1 MGKRAKTK
9 HFDRRQFLKT
19 SGAVGSLAATGA
31 VLAQSQRT
39 NPPIA
44 SPNDLG
50 IAEKLAGLTYTDA
63 ERAAMYDNLE
73 GMVDRTRQ
81 RRANA
86 PLANTDAPA
95 QTFDPRLPGRAYKTL
110 ESYVAI
116 KGDEVGPLPTDDDI
130 AFAPVWKQGAW
141 LRSGQLSSARLTDIY
156 LQRISQIAPRL
167 ECFVT
172 VMADSAQ
179 QEAYQ
184 ADVELRAGRD
194 RGPLHGIPY
203 GLKDLADTAGVR
215 TSWGAEP
222 YKNRIPADDAEIVK
236 RLREAGAVLI
246 GKTTLGALAYG
257 DLWFGGLTKNPW
269 NLEEGSS
276 GSSAG
281 SASATA
287 AGLCSFAIGT
297 ETLGSIISPTTR
309 CGAVGLRPSFGRVPR
324 TGAMALCWSLDK
336 IGPICRYVED
346 TALVLDVLNGAHA
359 GDASSL
365 DHGFH
370 YDGAADA
377 GEDIIIGYDPAWFED
392 AKTSDKAVLDR
403 IREMGFNLKEIS
415 LPDLPY
421 GSLITTLEVEA
432 AAAFEE
438 LTLTNRDDQM
448 RWQENRAWPN
458 TFRRAHFLSAVEA
471 LQVDRFRRKVM
482 EAMAGIYD
490 QVDVI
495 ISPNFA
501 GNLLLITNYTGT
513 PSLTLPV
520 GMEERLSVPLTGQP
534 ESETPDDGLD
544 NSEEAAEKPK
554 LLPHTITLWG
564 NLFREDQILALG
576 RLIEDGVRF
585 HTNRPV
591 L

>member
-1 MGKRAKTK
+1 MAKELGIKEITKRLN
-9 HFDRRQFLKT
+9 RRQFLK
-19 SGAVGSLAATGA
+19 SSSIVGGLAATGA
-31 VLAQSQRT
+31 VLAQDKKP
-39 NPPIA
+39 NPPIGSA
-44 SPNDLG
+44 NDLG
-50 IAEKLAGLTYTDA
+50 IAEKLVDVNYTDA
-63 ERAAMYDNLE
+63 ERAAIYDNLE
-73 GMVDRTRQ
+73 GMVDRTRE

-95 QTFDPRLPGRAYKTL
+95 QTFDPRLPGRSYKTQKN
-110 ESYVAI
+110 SVAI
-116 KGDEVGPLPTDDDI
+116 KGGEVGPLPTDEDI

-141 LRSGQLSSARLTDIY
+141 LRSGQLSATRLTDIY
-156 LQRISQIAPRL
+156 LQRIAQIGPKL
-167 ECFVT
+167 ECFIT
-172 VMADSAQ
+172 VMAESAQ
-179 QEAYQ
+179 QEAYR
-184 ADVELRAGRD
+184 ADVELKAGRD

-222 YKNRIPADDAEIVK
+222 YKNRVPADDAEIVK
-236 RLREAGAVLI
+236 RLREAGAVLL
-246 GKTTLGALAYG
+246 GKTSLGALAYG

-336 IGPICRYVED
+336 IGPIGRYVED
-346 TALVLDVLNGAHA
+346 TALVLHVLNGGHA

-365 DHGFH
+365 DHGFA
-370 YDGAADA
+370 YDGVAAA
-377 GEDIIIGYDPAWFED
+377 GEDIIVGYDPAWFKD
-392 AKTSDKAVLDR
+392 AKASDKAVLEQVR
-403 IREMGFNLKEIS
+403 GMGFTLKEIS
-415 LPDLPY
+415 LPDMPY

-438 LTLTNRDDQM
+438 LTLSNRDDQM
-448 RWQENRAWPN
+448 RWQDARAWPN
-458 TFRRAHFLSAVEA
+458 TFRGAHFLSAVEA
-471 LQVDRFRRKVM
+471 IQVDRFRRKVM
-482 EAMAGIYD
+482 DAMAKVYD

-495 ISPNFA
+495 ICPNFT
-501 GNLLLITNYTGT
+501 GSMLLITNYTGT

-520 GMEERLSVPLTGQP
+520 GMEKRANVPLTGQP
-534 ESETPDDGLD
+534 RPAETDAEPA
-544 NSEEAAEKPK
+544 EEK

-564 NLFREDQILALG
+564 SLFREDQILALG

-585 HTNRPV
+585 HTNRPT